1 MKGEGGKEL
10 LSHHQICPKLFD
22 IHLDY
27 KFLFSL
33 VILCLKYI
41 PASASLI
48 TSQVDT
54 TDLSLLKDWECS
66 GSIQVTINVL
76 RVRA

>member
-1 MKGEGGKEL
+1 MNFCL
-10 LSHHQICPKLFD
+10 ITRYVRKLFD

-48 TSQVDT
+48 TVTMRT
-54 TDLSLLKDWECS
+54 TSLLDATELSLLKDWECS
-66 GSIQVTINVL
+66 GSIQVTINV
-76 RVRA
+76 